1 MSVPSA
7 VHPVAAIVT
16 REQRPHPE
24 YRRNRGRVGH
34 TGRVVDDNG
43 ASDAAPDSSEPG
55 RRAAPAPAGDPADG
69 DSSGDGAQHD
79 GATSADRDGVESI
92 RHGASRGPAPAD
104 RDSHAAALRPL
115 VESGT
120 LTEQQLDAVLGALAE
135 PPARPARTKVLA
147 EIAAYTGAGL
157 LLTGI
162 ALVLAAS
169 WEDLAR
175 TGRVAILALITVVVA
190 VIAVAVAGGPAALFG
205 SIRDRAAERTHVPA
219 ARTRLAAVLFALT
232 AALAAGTVGSAIEDG
247 NTDSAWVYAC
257 IAGLIAAVIGYLAL
271 PSMVGI
277 LVCAVFSVAVVSGVI
292 TDFAELDDGW
302 VGAGILLLGV
312 VWAALTRLGAFA
324 ERWAGY
330 LIAVVSAV
338 FGAQSSGEYDSM
350 VLAYWLTALVAV
362 LCFALYLTERSWVLV
377 LGGAGA
383 LALAAAE
390 AVWDWTDGSV
400 AAAGAVLILGALILG
415 AGGYLLT
422 RAGHSSG

>member
-1 MSVPSA
+1 M
-7 VHPVAAIVT
+7 
-16 REQRPHPE
+16 
-24 YRRNRGRVGH
+24 
-34 TGRVVDDNG
+34 VDDSD
-43 ASDAAPDSSEPG
+43 ASDAAPESSEPSG
-55 RRAAPAPAGDPADG
+55 RAGSDP
-69 DSSGDGAQHD
+69 
-79 GATSADRDGVESI
+79 R
-92 RHGASRGPAPAD
+92 RHVALRGPAHAG
-104 RDSHAAALRPL
+104 RDSHAATLRPL
-115 VESGT
+115 VESGV
-120 LTEQQLDAVLGALAE
+120 LTEQQLDAVLRALAG
-135 PPARPARTKVLA
+135 PPARPPRTKLLA

-157 LLTGI
+157 LLAGI

-175 TGRVAILALITVVVA
+175 TGRVAILALITAVVA
-190 VIAVAVAGGPAALFG
+190 VIAVAVAGGPTALFR
-205 SIRDRAAERTHVPA
+205 SIRDRASERTHVPA
-219 ARTRLAAVLFALT
+219 ARTRLAAVLLALT
-232 AALAAGTVGSAIEDG
+232 AALVAGTVGSAIEDG

-257 IAGLIAAVIGYLAL
+257 LAGLIAAVIGYLAL
-271 PSMVGI
+271 PSLVGI
-277 LVCAVFSVAVVSGVI
+277 VVCAVFSAAVVSGVI
-292 TDFAELDDGW
+292 TDFAELNDGW

-312 VWAALTRLGAFA
+312 VWAALTRFGAFP

-330 LIAVVSAV
+330 LIAVVFAV

-362 LCFALYLTERSWVLV
+362 FCFALYLTERSWVLV

-422 RAGHSSG
+422 CAGHSCG